1 MLVAFGGVKNHSLS
15 IFELFLEFQYFIID
29 YYSVTII
36 SQHPAQPISALTPSV

>member
-1 MLVAFGGVKNHSLS
+1 MLVALEGLKILFVD
-15 IFELFLEFQYFIID
+15 FLEFQYFIID